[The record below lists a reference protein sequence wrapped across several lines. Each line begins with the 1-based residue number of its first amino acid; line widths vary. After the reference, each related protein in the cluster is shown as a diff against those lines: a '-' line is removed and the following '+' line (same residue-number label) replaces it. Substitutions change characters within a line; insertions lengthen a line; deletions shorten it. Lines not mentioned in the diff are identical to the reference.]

1 MGNLRAWRYR
11 LTEQPADEEIEQK
24 ARKVLKLLLIET
36 SSIPGMKGWELKKHV
51 GRDYLNAVKVA
62 AVQADGLGMKIAIVP
77 DEEDPENMDRARFV
91 LMPKEPISELELSR
105 WMRIEEVAA
114 LAILISEITIRGG
127 AAPLQAVERILTSK
141 LPKWRV
147 NQIISK
153 LKRLGYIK
161 EENGLIMK
169 DWRSKLE
176 IDETGFIREIITIS
190 DETDNKT
197 GK

>member
-1 MGNLRAWRYR
+1 MRVWRYH
-11 LTEQPADEEIEQK
+11 LAEQPSDEELKLK
-24 ARKVLKLLLIET
+24 ADKVLKLLLIEP
-36 SSIPGMKGWELKKHV
+36 SSIPGMKGWELKKHL
-51 GRDYLNAVKVA
+51 GKDYLSAIKVA
-62 AVQADGLGMKIAIVP
+62 AVQAEGLGMKIAVVP
-77 DEEDPENMDRARFV
+77 DEDEPENMDRARFV
-91 LMPKEPISELELSR
+91 IMTKEPLSDLELSR
-105 WMRIEEVAA
+105 WMRIEEVAG

-127 AAPLQAVERILTSK
+127 AAPVQAVERLLIAK

-176 IDETGFIREIITIS
+176 IDDTGLIREIITS
-190 DETDNKT
+190 KGETDKQ
-197 GK
+197 

>member
-1 MGNLRAWRYR
+1 MA
-11 LTEQPADEEIEQK
+11 EQPSDEELKLK
-24 ARKVLKLLLIET
+24 ADKVLKLLLIEP
-36 SSIPGMKGWELKKHV
+36 SSIPGMKGWELKKHL
-51 GRDYLNAVKVA
+51 GKDYLSAIKVA
-62 AVQADGLGMKIAIVP
+62 AVQAEGLGMKIAVVP
-77 DEEDPENMDRARFV
+77 DEDEPENMDRARFV
-91 LMPKEPISELELSR
+91 IMTKEPLSDLELSR
-105 WMRIEEVAA
+105 WMRIEEVAG

-127 AAPLQAVERILTSK
+127 AAPVQAVERLLIAK

-176 IDETGFIREIITIS
+176 IDDTGLIREIITS
-190 DETDNKT
+190 KGETDKQ
-197 GK
+197 